1 MVLCEFESFEI
12 FTDSM
17 SLKIFHGILF
27 CFVEMIG
34 FICYAGIA
42 HFEYYGGDPMKR
54 SLDNQLVAQMCNT
67 YVFHFF
73 TSNPSFAWRII
84 VGSLNPELTPIIQF
98 CRECINTYLYLC
110 LTEIVIFKIVI
121 LFAWKHFCFFDESFV
136 SCIVTR
142 FNIFF
147 SITTHSFRWILGSY
161 KNNEFELLTGV
172 FANNN
177 HSNYGFFWPIFLLMV
192 FSIIIIGYLT
202 LFIKKYMEHQ
212 ANLNMVEEIHIRLE
226 DQNASENQFNNV
238 THNIPIVKTYEIA
251 MMGINML
258 CILLCFFTFP
268 TLIGFEKEFAIYQ
281 WILITEI
288 STEYFFGIVVPIY
301 ILIRKDAIRA
311 HLWTI
316 LKKLFFKLIQH

>member
-1 MVLCEFESFEI
+1 
-12 FTDSM
+12 
-17 SLKIFHGILF
+17 
-27 CFVEMIG
+27 
-34 FICYAGIA
+34 
-42 HFEYYGGDPMKR
+42 
-54 SLDNQLVAQMCNT
+54 
-67 YVFHFF
+67 
-73 TSNPSFAWRII
+73 
-84 VGSLNPELTPIIQF
+84 
-98 CRECINTYLYLC
+98 
-110 LTEIVIFKIVI
+110 
-121 LFAWKHFCFFDESFV
+121 
-136 SCIVTR
+136 
-142 FNIFF
+142 
-147 SITTHSFRWILGSY
+147 
-161 KNNEFELLTGV
+161 
-172 FANNN
+172 
-177 HSNYGFFWPIFLLMV
+177 
-192 FSIIIIGYLT
+192 
-202 LFIKKYMEHQ
+202 
-212 ANLNMVEEIHIRLE
+212 MVEEIHIRLE